1 VREEEIAS
9 AVLLLLEREKTVAEP
24 AAAVT
29 LAALVGGRAGDMAS
43 RNVVM
48 LLSGGNIDVNLLS
61 RIIDRGLVNDGR
73 LARLD
78 VRVQDRPGALAAL
91 TAKIAEKGANIL
103 RLDHRRGTQG
113 LWLTE
118 AEVELL
124 LETRGRAHVDE
135 LVDSL
140 ISAGYSVRRG

>member
-1 VREEEIAS
+1 MR
-9 AVLLLLEREKTVAEP
+9 
-24 AAAVT
+24 
-29 LAALVGGRAGDMAS
+29 G
-43 RNVVM
+43 
-48 LLSGGNIDVNLLS
+48 VNLGS
-61 RIIDRGLVNDGR
+61 CDREVFLLINDGR
-73 LARLD
+73 MARLD

-91 TAKIAEKGANIL
+91 TACIAEKGANIL

-140 ISAGYSVRRG
+140 IAAGYSVRKG